1 MGPHI
6 SMVLPQETPPGSQGT
21 PPGSHGEQTREK
33 DHFIEKAAP
42 LKVSERSWIISLF
55 SSVLPSQEFI
65 GQDSD
70 WIRHFRF
77 SSGNNLSIAYVMELL
92 VTMVITVVVQ
102 SLNPVWL
109 FVTPWTAA
117 CQASLSFT
125 VSWSLL
131 KLMSME
137 LLMPA
142 NHLILCCPLLLL

>member
-70 WIRHFRF
+70 
-77 SSGNNLSIAYVMELL
+77 
-92 VTMVITVVVQ
+92 
-102 SLNPVWL
+102 
-109 FVTPWTAA
+109 
-117 CQASLSFT
+117 
-125 VSWSLL
+125 
-131 KLMSME
+131 
-137 LLMPA
+137 
-142 NHLILCCPLLLL
+142 